1 MSVPA
6 GVARVEVRVELK
18 DGVVDAEAVNVLKSL
33 ALLGIDHLADVHTA
47 RIYTLDFTG
56 ISETDAEK
64 RAGEAVD
71 RLLAN
76 PVVHR
81 VSVTPVP
88 P

>member
-1 MSVPA
+1 VSVPD

-33 ALLGIDHLADVHTA
+33 SLLGIDHLADVHTA
-47 RIYTLDFTG
+47 RVYTLDFTG
-56 ISETDAEK
+56 IPPEDAEK

-81 VSVTPVP
+81 VSVTPVAP
-88 P
+88 